1 MENHSLSKDA
11 VEVLEDNG
19 YRIKIS
25 SLKIVL
31 KRPYDYIGP
40 FILLFLFGIISL
52 PLFGY
57 SYWLGALV
65 FALLIV
71 GIYLHRN
78 LISKASTLKINLNAA
93 KVEINNKKGNRWF
106 TTWYIRNIFI
116 RSTFKSEYTSSFKS
130 TSQEFLVV
138 IGVQLKSGES
148 VDLIHMLSDYKEPS
162 EQMNEIHDFMKSVL
176 SPKETHE

>member
-1 MENHSLSKDA
+1 MKHHSLSKEA
-11 VEVLEDNG
+11 VELLLDNG
-19 YRIKIS
+19 YRIKAS
-25 SLKIVL
+25 AQKIVI
-31 KRPYDYIGP
+31 KRPYDYVGP
-40 FILLFLFGIISL
+40 FILLFLFAIISL

-78 LISKASTLKINLNAA
+78 LVSKASSLRIDLNNSKI
-93 KVEINNKKGNRWF
+93 EINNKKGRRWF

-130 TSQEFLVV
+130 TSQEFLIV
-138 IGVQLKSGES
+138 IGVELKSGES
-148 VDLIHMLSDYKEPS
+148 IDFIHLLSDYREPS
-162 EQMNEIHDFMKSVL
+162 DPMNEVHNFLKTNL
-176 SPKETHE
+176 SKKQNS